1 VISLYAGVAAGGLI
15 VTGIIGSYFYGVN
28 VGSEL
33 EAGKAARD
41 REVVEIAMNSAN
53 AAVAANLA
61 NLTVKNTTIRQTLE
75 SKTREVPYPVDCRL
89 QPDVL
94 RLLNSTPGIAP
105 AASAAGGGELPA
117 SGSTR

>member
-1 VISLYAGVAAGGLI
+1 MISLYAGIMGTAAVAGA
-15 VTGIIGSYFYGVN
+15 VVGSYFYGVS
-28 VGSEL
+28 VGSDL

-41 REVVEIAMNSAN
+41 REVVAIAMNASN
-53 AAVAANLA
+53 TAVAEALSRQ
-61 NLTVKNTTIRQTLE
+61 TVTNTTIRQTLE

-105 AASAAGGGELPA
+105 AASAPGGGELPPA
-117 SGSTR
+117 DATR